1 MKKYDLVIIG
11 SGPAGGK
18 AAIHAAYHGYKVA
31 VVEKSTNLGGAGVN
45 TGTLPSKTLKET
57 ALYLSGALE
66 KGLYGLDHEFTRKPT
81 ALDFLFR
88 EKFVVKTESEEVRRE
103 LLSRHVDVYHG
114 VGSFVD
120 AHRVA
125 VGEQEIL
132 YGDYILVATGSY
144 PAHPARIPFDGRH
157 IHDSDT
163 ILQIDHIP
171 SSLCIVGAGVIG
183 CEYATIF
190 ATLGTKVVLVN
201 SHSEI
206 LPFIDREVSEALVEH
221 MRKIGIRI
229 EAQAHVNSVTLGPN
243 DQQPIVLTRTGSG
256 IPIETDMF
264 LYAAGRNGNTAH
276 LGCENAGLRPTD
288 REALQVD
295 QMYRTPVPHI
305 FAVGDVIGFP
315 ALGSTSMDQGRVA
328 VTHMFG
334 LHGVE
339 RLAKVFPYG
348 VYTIPE
354 ISMVGLTQEEATKQ
368 RIDYV
373 IGRALYRDVPRGL
386 IIGAQE
392 GFLKLVL
399 DRKTE
404 RILGVHIFGHQA
416 TELIHYGMEL
426 VEGEK
431 TLRHILGSVFNFPTL
446 HELYKYAAYEVWSKQ
461 LQMEDRNERKKE
473 NELQIS

>member
-11 SGPAGGK
+11 SGPAGEK
-18 AAIHAAYHGYKVA
+18 AAIHAAYHGYRVA
-31 VVEKSTNLGGAGVN
+31 VVEKSTSLGGAGVN

-66 KGLYGLDHEFTRKPT
+66 KGLYGLDREFSRKPN
-81 ALDFLFR
+81 ALDLLFR
-88 EKFVVKTESEEVRRE
+88 EKFVVKTESEEVRSE
-103 LLSRHVDVYHG
+103 LLNRHVDLYRG

-120 AHRVA
+120 PHRVA
-125 VGEQEIL
+125 VGGQEIL

-144 PAHPARIPFDGRH
+144 PAHPAGIPFGSQY

-201 SHSEI
+201 SHNEI
-206 LPFIDREVSEALVEH
+206 LPFLDCEVSQALIEH
-221 MRKIGIRI
+221 MRKIGIRL
-229 EAQAHVNSVTLGPN
+229 ETQAHLNSVTLGAH
-243 DQQPIVLTRTGSG
+243 DQQPVVVARTASG
-256 IPIETDMF
+256 ISIETDTF
-264 LYAAGRNGNTAH
+264 LYAAGRNGNTAE
-276 LGCENAGLRPTD
+276 LACENAGLRPTD

-295 QMYRTPVPHI
+295 EMYRTAVPHI

-334 LHGVE
+334 LHDVE
-339 RLAKVFPYG
+339 RVPKIFPYG

-354 ISMVGLTQEEATKQ
+354 ISIVGLTEEEATKQ
-368 RIDYV
+368 GIDYV
-373 IGRALYRDVPRGL
+373 IGRARYQAVPRGF

-399 DRKTE
+399 DRKTQ
-404 RILGVHIFGHQA
+404 RVLGAHIFGHQA

-426 VEGEK
+426 IEGQR

-446 HELYKYAAYEVWSKQ
+446 HELYKYAAYQVWSEQ
-461 LQMEDRNERKKE
+461 LTTEEQHDRNGQT
-473 NELQIS
+473 ELQTA